1 MDITEVI
8 IVGAGPAGLALAI
21 SLSKLKVKSIILEK
35 ELEIV
40 DDPRGIT
47 ITNDAVRICWDLGL
61 GGDMEKISQELPHFN
76 FHQSS
81 FVNPPFFQSEAFPDT
96 FSQALPKAMFHIQP
110 KLEFSMRNELAGS
123 QYCELRCGC
132 TVTGRKQ
139 DGAEIIVDYTDT
151 KGQPRN
157 IRGSWLIGAD
167 GKRGIIRKHF
177 LEPSAGIQ
185 QVEGIYKYDGTW
197 VAANLKITP
206 PTPKTH
212 PRFPLWK
219 LGYTPEQVYDLFW
232 PIGFHFGSPPGKPF
246 AAGRFGPNEARL
258 WRHELAQ
265 NDWNDNMD
273 SEELL
278 WEHLMPM
285 LTRKYDENG
294 RPFSSGETTFP
305 RDCIEVRRCRP
316 FHFTHKVVNKWFDDR
331 TILIGDAAHVFPP
344 FGGQGIASG
353 FRDAQQLAWRL
364 MLLQQLPN
372 VTRSVRDKV
381 LQAWAHERAYS
392 VEVAANFTKFNG
404 QLCNYGDTWAFWL
417 MRNIE
422 WAIRLIPFFSNMPDP
437 LSRTEARGF
446 TTVNGGFFSSRYS
459 GGGRLPQVYLSS
471 QGSEPELSD
480 LILQPRDTAMTLL
493 AIAADDPA
501 TAEIEAIKALDEA
514 QIGQA
519 VISRDSIRVV
529 TQKPYTSGPDGLDV
543 YYPTPVEQLSNAGVF
558 IRPRYKSSNLF
569 SRFSPYTRF
578 VILRADFFIFGLAT
592 NYQELV
598 GCITDLKQ
606 RLHDEIS

>member
-1 MDITEVI
+1 MDTTEVI

-40 DDPRGIT
+40 DDPRGIA
-47 ITNDAVRICWDLGL
+47 ITHDAVRICWDLGL
-61 GGDMEKISQELPHFN
+61 GGDMENISQELPHFN
-76 FHQSS
+76 FHKSS
-81 FVNPPFFQSEAFPDT
+81 FANPPFFQHDAFPDI
-96 FSQALPKAMFHIQP
+96 FSQALPSAVFHVQP
-110 KLEFSMRNELAGS
+110 KLEFAMRKELAGS

-139 DGAEIIVDYTDT
+139 DGAEIVAEYTNANGEA
-151 KGQPRN
+151 KN

-167 GKRGIIRKHF
+167 GKKGIVRKHF
-177 LEPSAGIQ
+177 LEPSAGIR
-185 QVEGIYKYDGTW
+185 QVEGVYKYDGTW
-197 VAANLKITP
+197 VAANLKITL

-212 PRFPLWK
+212 PKFPLWK

-232 PIGFHFGSPPGKPF
+232 PIGFHFGSPPGKPL

-258 WRHELAQ
+258 WRHEFAQ
-265 NDWNDNMD
+265 NDWNDSMN

-285 LTRKYDENG
+285 LTRKCDENG
-294 RPFSSGETTFP
+294 RLFPTGETIFP
-305 RDCIEVRRCRP
+305 HDCIEVRRCRP
-316 FHFTHKVVNKWFDDR
+316 FEFTHKVVNKWFDDR

-353 FRDAQQLAWRL
+353 LRDAQQLAWRL
-364 MLLQQLPN
+364 MLLLQLPN
-372 VTRSVRDKV
+372 ATRSIRDTV
-381 LQAWAHERAYS
+381 LQSWAQERAYS
-392 VEVAANFTKFNG
+392 VRVAANFTKFNG
-404 QLCNYGDTWAFWL
+404 QLCNYGDSWAFWL
-417 MRNIE
+417 MRNID
-422 WAIRLIPFFSNMPDP
+422 WAIRLIPFFSDMPDP

-446 TTVNGGFFSSRYS
+446 TTVDGGFFSSRYS

-471 QGSEPELSD
+471 RGNEPELSD
-480 LILQPRDTAMTLL
+480 LILQPRNTALTLL
-493 AIAADDPA
+493 VIATDDQA
-501 TAEIEAIKALDEA
+501 KAGAEAKKALDGA
-514 QIGQA
+514 QVGEA

-529 TQKPYTSGPDGLDV
+529 CSKPCAAASDDLDI

-558 IRPRYKSSNLF
+558 IRPRYRPSNLF
-569 SRFSPYTRF
+569 SRFSSDTKF
-578 VILRADFFIFGLAT
+578 VILRADFFIFGLAK

-598 GCITDLKQ
+598 GCMNDLRQ
-606 RLHDEIS
+606 YIHGEIS